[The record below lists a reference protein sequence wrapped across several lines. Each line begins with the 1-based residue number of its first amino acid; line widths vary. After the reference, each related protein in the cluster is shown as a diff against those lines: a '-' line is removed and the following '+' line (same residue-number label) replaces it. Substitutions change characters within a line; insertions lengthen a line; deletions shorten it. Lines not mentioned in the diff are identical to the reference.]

1 MIFVR
6 FGYKNSLG
14 SSFFGAW
21 ADFHWNCERSFNIIM
36 HSRHVANNKNNK
48 NDNHIK
54 AYWPKHSCI
63 MWCRTLLLLF
73 VCLLYLCVALLCFFT
88 CHIRILRCH
97 VWVNFVISTGSQ
109 KGISKKETVFCENVR
124 FCSEL
129 LTKILFVNCWA
140 ALLHDKALQGRQRSI
155 IYVQIGR
162 PQCKP
167 SLLFWVILA
176 WSESIHRSFM
186 TWSSRSHWAIVMWMA
201 AMYWQDIMNR
211 C

>member
-1 MIFVR
+1 M
-6 FGYKNSLG
+6 L
-14 SSFFGAW
+14 
-21 ADFHWNCERSFNIIM
+21 
-36 HSRHVANNKNNK
+36 NKNWSFLHFQKEFSNFSFCICKLAVTFYMINENK
-48 NDNHIK
+48 
-54 AYWPKHSCI
+54 PKRKFWNIVQCP
-63 MWCRTLLLLF
+63 F
-73 VCLLYLCVALLCFFT
+73 
-88 CHIRILRCH
+88 
-97 VWVNFVISTGSQ
+97 NFVISTGSQ
-109 KGISKKETVFCENVR
+109 KGISKKGTVFFENVR

-186 TWSSRSHWAIVMWMA
+186 TWSSRSHWAIVMLMA
-201 AMYWQDIMNR
+201 TMYWQDIMNR